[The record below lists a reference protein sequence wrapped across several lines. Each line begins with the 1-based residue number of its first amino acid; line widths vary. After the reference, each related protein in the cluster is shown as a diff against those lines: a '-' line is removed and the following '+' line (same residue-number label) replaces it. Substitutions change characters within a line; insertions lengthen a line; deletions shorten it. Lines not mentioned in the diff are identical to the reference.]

1 MNNDNPRSVLREL
14 FKRPE
19 VESNSTRPQFALTTP
34 GRNIVL
40 ISPGTHNL
48 YIGYFW
54 AAVSR
59 TVSMN
64 LFQVQPGRIGHQIFI
79 CVTSSLFFER
89 TSTVQTIL
97 ELRATFFLLLFFF
110 FFRARPSIFRSILL
124 FRDSKI
130 CTEGW
135 NTSKN
140 CVIFFFK

>member
-89 TSTVQTIL
+89 TSTVETIL
-97 ELRATFFLLLFFF
+97 ELRATFFLFSFFF
-110 FFRARPSIFRSILL
+110 FVLDRRSFAQSCFFAIRK
-124 FRDSKI
+124 FVQKAETHRKI
-130 CTEGW
+130 AW
-135 NTSKN
+135 
-140 CVIFFFK
+140 FFF